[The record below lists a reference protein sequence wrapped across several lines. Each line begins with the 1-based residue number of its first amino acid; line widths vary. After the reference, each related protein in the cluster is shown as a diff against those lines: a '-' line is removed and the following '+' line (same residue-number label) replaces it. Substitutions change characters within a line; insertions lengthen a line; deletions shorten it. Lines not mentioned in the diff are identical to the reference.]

1 MCASTGTR
9 LQLPVAESAPAR
21 PRLGLIVNPIA
32 GLGGRVGL
40 KGTDGPD
47 TVADALA
54 RGAVPQA
61 QALAVAALR
70 AFSSAWP
77 AGRPLPALL
86 SAPGLMGVGAILAEG
101 LEAQTIGAP
110 IVAPTT
116 GDDTRRLAASLEAAG
131 IDMLL
136 FVGGDGT
143 ARDVQAAV
151 GASPVV
157 LGVPAGVKI
166 QSGVFGTSATAAGE
180 AAARFLS
187 RTDAPTLQGEVLDL
201 DEEAYRRGEV
211 APRLFGYLR
220 VPQGRRVQGRKTPS
234 PAPELLAMQ
243 AIAADILEGLEPDV
257 LYILGPG
264 TTVRS
269 VAERLGV
276 PKTLVGVDAM
286 RLEGDTVRLVAA
298 DLGERELLALVGST
312 RARIVLTPIGGQGF
326 LLGRGNRP
334 ISPAVIHT
342 VGRAG
347 MLIVATSA
355 KLASLGGR
363 SLLVDTGDPVLDAE
377 LSGHVSVIT
386 GYRERAIVALAAG

>member
-1 MCASTGTR
+1 MGA
-9 LQLPVAESAPAR
+9 
-21 PRLGLIVNPIA
+21 
-32 GLGGRVGL
+32 
-40 KGTDGPD
+40 
-47 TVADALA
+47 
-54 RGAVPQA
+54 GAV
-61 QALAVAALR
+61 LAAD
-70 AFSSAWP
+70 
-77 AGRPLPALL
+77 
-86 SAPGLMGVGAILAEG
+86 

-110 IVAPTT
+110 IVVPTT
-116 GDDTRRLAASLEAAG
+116 GEDTRRLAASLEVAG
-131 IDMLL
+131 IDLLL

-151 GASPVV
+151 GASAVV

-180 AAARFLS
+180 TAARYLS
-187 RTDAPTLQGEVLDL
+187 RTGAPTLQGEVLDL

-211 APRLFGYLR
+211 APRLFGYLC
-220 VPQGRRVQGRKTPS
+220 VPQGRRVQGRKMPS

-243 AIAADILEGLEPDV
+243 AIAADILEGLEADI
-257 LYILGPG
+257 LYVLGPG
-264 TTVRS
+264 TTVRG

-276 PKTLVGVDAM
+276 RKTLVGVDAM

-298 DLGERELLALVGST
+298 DVGERELLALVGST

-334 ISPAVIHT
+334 ISPLVIHT

-347 MLIVATSA
+347 MLIVATPA
-355 KLASLGGR
+355 KLATLGGR
-363 SLLVDTGDPVLDAE
+363 PLLVDTGDPVLDAE